1 MCICASFYEYDGCCT
16 YRIPSTPLPPSLPP
30 STTTQFNVY
39 KVLLLAAS
47 QDVCLYFRLTTLAV
61 LHLFALERLYSDF
74 YVRVDAR
81 LPHAAATAILLTP
94 STLAVLH
101 VASTCHLPHPFG
113 HWPCQSQSHAPLLSL
128 HARALTPFECH
139 TGRRRWARAWQ
150 WKARM
155 AVRSTAVGL
164 LGLSSF
170 DCRVSGAP
178 STKDAL
184 HFNEDIRRCDSVS
197 VATPA
202 SSLVSTDC
210 R

>member
-139 TGRRRWARAWQ
+139 TGRPRGRGRVAVEGENGSEIDCGRFAGFVVIRLPRVRRAEHQGCIA
-150 WKARM
+150 
-155 AVRSTAVGL
+155 
-164 LGLSSF
+164 F
-170 DCRVSGAP
+170 
-178 STKDAL
+178 
-184 HFNEDIRRCDSVS
+184 
-197 VATPA
+197 
-202 SSLVSTDC
+202 
-210 R
+210 